1 MKTLQINSAN
11 NLTFSI
17 TKNRIKTNP
26 NPQKKSGF
34 DYVFIEN
41 ENHIRESFN
50 QLLKKIPK
58 TSGTLIFSTLP
69 SHLQK
74 PTTISLIRSDENLR
88 ETLRLK
94 GINYLKDIL
103 STNLI
108 SKLQIQ
114 LAYAD

>member
-1 MKTLQINSAN
+1 
-11 NLTFSI
+11 
-17 TKNRIKTNP
+17 
-26 NPQKKSGF
+26 
-34 DYVFIEN
+34 
-41 ENHIRESFN
+41 
-50 QLLKKIPK
+50 
-58 TSGTLIFSTLP
+58 
-69 SHLQK
+69 
-74 PTTISLIRSDENLR
+74 LR